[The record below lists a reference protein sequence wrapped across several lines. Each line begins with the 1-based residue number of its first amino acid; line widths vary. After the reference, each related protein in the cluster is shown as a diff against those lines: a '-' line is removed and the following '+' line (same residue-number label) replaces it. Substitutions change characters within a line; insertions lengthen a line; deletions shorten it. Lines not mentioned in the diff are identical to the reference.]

1 MWIILV
7 YGTKFIRNLKKE
19 VNNHKIWIL
28 QGVTRFPLQFSLSGW
43 EGPEVRRNG
52 YNLSRCY
59 QCPVDAFFLWK
70 TWMVHWIRVSGF
82 RRTLQSQA
90 ATQQFCLSPKG
101 GNSGCLFDALW
112 GLKTYFLTVTFSSSK
127 ASIKGLGYK
136 KTIARSWSHPVVISF
151 KMIDSP
157 LCNS

>member
-1 MWIILV
+1 MDYSGIWHKIH
-7 YGTKFIRNLKKE
+7 TEFKE

-28 QGVTRFPLQFSLSGW
+28 KGVTRFPLQFPLSGW
-43 EGPEVRRNG
+43 EGPEMRRNG
-52 YNLSRCY
+52 YHLSCCY

-70 TWMVHWIRVSGF
+70 TWTVHRIRVSGF

-112 GLKTYFLTVTFSSSK
+112 GLKTDFLTVTFSSSK
-127 ASIKGLGYK
+127 VLIKGLGYK
-136 KTIARSWSHPVVISF
+136 KTIACSWSHPVVISF
-151 KMIDSP
+151 KMSWFSS
-157 LCNS
+157 L